1 MSNARAVRAGFTVM
15 EVIIAYS
22 ILALLLVLAFGAVH
36 AASRPVTDA
45 TVRSHFM
52 AQGSLLLARMSSE
65 LEGAHVVRVGAWNG
79 ATFVDDPTDDVPLTP
94 VLDLTGRAVR
104 FRVPNRVTPF
114 LNGAVQLTNREVIW
128 AFRPEESAQNGAD
141 DDNDG
146 HVDEMQLIR
155 VERDATT
162 FAILGTEVL
171 IMPDVINRSPGAPP
185 DPPGRPRFRFSSPS
199 TLHIEFTLGKQ
210 VDFDTRTLQRSF
222 AENEFV
228 QTVNVRNMNQ

>member
-1 MSNARAVRAGFTVM
+1 MSNARVVRAGFTVM
-15 EVIIAYS
+15 EVVIAYS

-65 LEGAHVVRVGAWNG
+65 LEGAHVVRVGAWDG
-79 ATFVDDPTDDVPLTP
+79 AAFVDDATDDVPLTP

-104 FRVPNRVTPF
+104 FRVPNRLTPF
-114 LNGAVQLTNREVIW
+114 SGGAVQLTNREIIW
-128 AFRPEESAQNGAD
+128 AFRPEEAQNGVD

-146 HVDEMQLIR
+146 HVDELQLIR

-162 FAILGTEVL
+162 FAVFGTQVL
-171 IMPDVINRSPGAPP
+171 IMPDVLNRSPGAPP
-185 DPPGRPRFRFSSPS
+185 DPPGRPLFRFSSPS
-199 TLHIEFTLGKQ
+199 TIRIEFTLGKQ

-228 QTVNVRNMNQ
+228 QTVNIRNMNQ